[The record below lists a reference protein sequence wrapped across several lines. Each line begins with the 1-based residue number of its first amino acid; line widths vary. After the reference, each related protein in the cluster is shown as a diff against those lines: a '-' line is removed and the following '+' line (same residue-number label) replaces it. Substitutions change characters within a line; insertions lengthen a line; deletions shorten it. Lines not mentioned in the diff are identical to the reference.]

1 MEATEVPEVE
11 GVEAKTKEEE
21 EDNIII
27 KEEATTVEVVAR
39 MVEVDLTKT
48 EVANSKTRLKAKCME
63 ELNLQTTKQYYADIL
78 NYVSFTKT
86 QSLNIL
92 FNYRRQLQIR

>member
-1 MEATEVPEVE
+1 MEATEVPEEEVV
-11 GVEAKTKEEE
+11 VEAKTKEEEE

-48 EVANSKTRLKAKCME
+48 EVANSKTRLRAKCKE
-63 ELNLQTTKQYYADIL
+63 ELNQLTTKL
-78 NYVSFTKT
+78 
-86 QSLNIL
+86 
-92 FNYRRQLQIR
+92 

>member
-11 GVEAKTKEEE
+11 GVEDKTKEVE

-27 KEEATTVEVVAR
+27 KEEATTAEVVAR

-48 EVANSKTRLKAKCME
+48 EVANSKTRLMAK
-63 ELNLQTTKQYYADIL
+63 
-78 NYVSFTKT
+78 
-86 QSLNIL
+86 
-92 FNYRRQLQIR
+92 